1 MKNNRHGCY
10 EDYAR
15 EIDEEAERR
24 AHEEDQCEGMPLCV
38 YCLDEWE
45 EQNREELDSHG
56 YYDSKGRWT
65 T

>member
-1 MKNNRHGCY
+1 MKNRHGCY

-15 EIDEEAERR
+15 EIDEEAERK
-24 AHEEDQCEGMPLCV
+24 AHDEDQCEGQPLCV
-38 YCLDEWE
+38 YCQEEWE
-45 EQNREELDSHG
+45 EANREELDKQG